1 MKTIEEQLD
10 VIKRGCVELI
20 DEKELTEKLKRGK
33 PLVIKAGFDP
43 TAPDLHLGHTVLI
56 NKLRQFQDLG
66 HDVVFL
72 VGDFTTKI
80 GDPSGRSTTRPPL
93 SDEQIQQNV
102 QTYCDQVFKIL
113 DKSKTRVVYNS
124 EWLKPLGAEGIIKLA
139 SKLTVARMLERD
151 DFSKRYADNQPISIH
166 EFLYPLLQGF
176 DSVALKSD
184 VELGGTDQKF
194 NLLMGR
200 QLQKDDGQ
208 EAQVVL
214 MMPLLEGTDGVKK
227 MSKSYGNYIAIL
239 DTPKDMFGKMLSITD
254 VLMWRYYE
262 LLSFRSNAD
271 IAALKKGVANGSL
284 HPKKVKIDL
293 AKEIVARFH
302 GADAAQQAE
311 AEFEQVFANKEL
323 PDEMQEL
330 KLNAAEEAGLLVVMT
345 QAGLTQSNGEARRL
359 VAQGGVKINQ
369 EKISDAQ
376 FKFATPGEFVIQAGK
391 RRFLKIVV
399 QK

>member
-1 MKTIEEQLD
+1 MKSVVEQME

-20 DEKELTEKLKRGK
+20 DEKELVEKLKRGK
-33 PLVIKAGFDP
+33 PLVVKAGFDP

-80 GDPSGRSTTRPPL
+80 GDPTGRSSTRPPL
-93 SDEQIQQNV
+93 SDEQIQDNV
-102 QTYCDQVFKIL
+102 KTYCDQVFKIL
-113 DKSKTRVVYNS
+113 DKDRTRVVYNS
-124 EWLKPLGAEGIIKLA
+124 HWLKPLGAEGMIRLA

-214 MMPLLEGTDGVKK
+214 MMPLLEGTDGIKK
-227 MSKSYGNYIAIL
+227 MSKSYGNYIAIQ
-239 DTPKDMFGKMLSITD
+239 DTPKDMFGKLLSITD
-254 VLMWRYYE
+254 ALMWRYYD
-262 LLSFRSNAD
+262 LLSFRSNAE
-271 IAALKKGVANGSL
+271 IAALKQGVTDGSL
-284 HPKKVKIDL
+284 HPKKVKVDL

-302 GADAAQQAE
+302 GVSAADQAE
-311 AEFEQVFANKEL
+311 CEFEQVFANKEL
-323 PDEMQEL
+323 PDDMPEL
-330 KLNAAEEAGLLVVMT
+330 KLSAADGLGLLAVMT
-345 QAGLTQSNGEARRL
+345 QAGMTQSNGEARRL
-359 VAQGGVKINQ
+359 VSQGGVKVNQ

-376 FKFATPGEFVIQAGK
+376 FKFATPGEFVVQAGK
-391 RRFLKIVV
+391 RRFVKLIVE
-399 QK
+399 